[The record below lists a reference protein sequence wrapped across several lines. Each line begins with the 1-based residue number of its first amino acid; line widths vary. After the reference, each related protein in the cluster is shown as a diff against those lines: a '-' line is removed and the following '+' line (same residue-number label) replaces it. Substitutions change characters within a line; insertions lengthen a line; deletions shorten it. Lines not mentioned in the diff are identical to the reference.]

1 MDEHQQKIE
10 QIDRAIAALNTLPV
24 TGISNMMGMVSAVQ
38 LLIEYKARIIGEG
51 ENHADHQNQ

>member
-1 MDEHQQKIE
+1 MEEKQQKIE

-24 TGISNMMGMVSAVQ
+24 TGIGAMQQMISAVQ

-51 ENHADHQNQ
+51 GNHADHQNQ